1 MARQLDTLSPSTPG
15 AAAPRVVDVL
25 ADATIEVEDFCAGG
39 TKIFLSPERPEAAL
53 PHEVEGDTPPA
64 DTVAAEKVSG
74 PVPVPPK
81 IYSRREL
88 VPFDSK
94 WLAEH
99 VTTVMG
105 AKLTARE
112 ARIVLRRLAQRGV
125 ISRDVGTDSSRYAF
139 TGPDDPRVAVVIE
152 EIQSEAARKINRDKI
167 VRTRAAA
174 VKTAVETTLPHPAD
188 DDLIEDLV
196 I

>member
-1 MARQLDTLSPSTPG
+1 MARQPDTFSPSTPG

-53 PHEVEGDTPPA
+53 PHEVEGDTSPA
-64 DTVAAEKVSG
+64 DTVGAEKVSG
-74 PVPVPPK
+74 PVPPK

-88 VPFDSK
+88 VPFDSR

-99 VTTVMG
+99 VTTVTG
-105 AKLTARE
+105 TKLTARE
-112 ARIVLRRLAQRGV
+112 ARIVLRRLAQRGE

-152 EIQSEAARKINRDKI
+152 EIRSEAARKINRDKI